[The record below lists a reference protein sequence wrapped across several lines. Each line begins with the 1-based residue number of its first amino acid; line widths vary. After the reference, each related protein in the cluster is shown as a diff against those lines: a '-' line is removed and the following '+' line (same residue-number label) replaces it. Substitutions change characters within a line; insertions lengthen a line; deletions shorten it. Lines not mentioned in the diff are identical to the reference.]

1 MPPKIDRAAQLAT
14 IVAAVKLLNEGDAVR
29 YSMTEDD
36 GDEPLVLH
44 GKVKKV
50 KDRSTDAPTVTI
62 EVPTFMGNGD
72 PGLLMLP
79 EVGMTYHAVVLERTG
94 ATTLTAA
101 ARARIN
107 ILCAGNPHTWGS
119 AITDPIGRKVLV
131 MELKTYFYIPDAEDG
146 SGRSAERVEGLKTLV
161 AFLEIGEV
169 CNPNWNSV
177 EMLKIISPTL
187 RRLFT
192 LKVLEEKRSL
202 DKWNLAL
209 KEVDKGELS
218 LLSAYD
224 RTIK

>member
-1 MPPKIDRAAQLAT
+1 
-14 IVAAVKLLNEGDAVR
+14 
-29 YSMTEDD
+29 MTEDD

-107 ILCAGNPHTWGS
+107 ILCAGNPHTWGVRHNGSHLTES
-119 AITDPIGRKVLV
+119 ASDG
-131 MELKTYFYIPDAEDG
+131 AEDVLLH
-146 SGRSAERVEGLKTLV
+146 SRRSAADCGGR
-161 AFLEIGEV
+161 
-169 CNPNWNSV
+169 
-177 EMLKIISPTL
+177 
-187 RRLFT
+187 
-192 LKVLEEKRSL
+192 
-202 DKWNLAL
+202 
-209 KEVDKGELS
+209 
-218 LLSAYD
+218 
-224 RTIK
+224 